1 MQGFAAFGAGFYGAG
16 YARPRRRATGPSRAL
31 VKVEDSM
38 TRFGAALL
46 LCLFASLGSV
56 QAAPGPHPHWSA
68 GFHELSFLD
77 PLDQQPMHAIAF
89 YPSTDREQPS
99 LLGGYQ
105 IDAAPDAQIAIGR
118 FPLLML
124 SHGNTGTPLAL
135 HDLATSLARK
145 GFVVVAV
152 IHPGDNAQDHSR
164 LGTLSNLYGRP
175 IQISEA
181 ITATL
186 NDPMLSP
193 FVNAGQVGVIGYSAG
208 GETALILSG
217 ATPDLNRLRR
227 YCVERPDD
235 RDACNTQGELI
246 VDRDDLQPVADP
258 RVRALLL
265 MAPLSLK
272 FGRHTLADVHV
283 PVLLYSGDGDKLV
296 AFDKNAAALARK
308 LPTAPD
314 FKTLAGAGHFVFL
327 APCTDE
333 QIAAMPALCTDADG
347 VDRKDI
353 HRTMISEAS
362 RFFGEALGKPTRAG
376 MRTADQ

>member
-1 MQGFAAFGAGFYGAG
+1 MV
-16 YARPRRRATGPSRAL
+16 RLCAT
-31 VKVEDSM
+31 
-38 TRFGAALL
+38 LL
-46 LCLFASLGSV
+46 ICLLSSLNSV
-56 QAAPGPHPHWSA
+56 HAAPAPHPHWSV
-68 GFHELSFLD
+68 GFHEMSFLD
-77 PLDQQPMHAIAF
+77 PLDLQPMRAIAF
-89 YPSTDREQPS
+89 YPSSDREHTS
-99 LLGGYQ
+99 KIEGYTVEAGE
-105 IDAAPDAQIAIGR
+105 DTRVAMGR
-118 FPLLML
+118 FPMLML

-152 IHPGDNAQDHSR
+152 IHPGDNSKDHSR

-186 NDPMLSP
+186 GDRMLAP
-193 FVNAGQVGVIGYSAG
+193 FVNADQVGVIGYSAG

-217 ATPDLNRLRR
+217 ATPDLDRLRR
-227 YCVERPDD
+227 YCQERPDD
-235 RDACNTQGELI
+235 RDACNTKGELI

-258 RVRALLL
+258 RVHALLL

-314 FKTLAGAGHFVFL
+314 FKLLAGAGHFVFM
-327 APCTDE
+327 APCNEE

-347 VDRKDI
+347 VDREDI
-353 HRTMISEAS
+353 HRSMVSEAG
-362 RFFGEALGKPTRAG
+362 RFFSHALGKPNRAG
-376 MRTADQ
+376 MQTADQ

>member
-1 MQGFAAFGAGFYGAG
+1 
-16 YARPRRRATGPSRAL
+16 
-31 VKVEDSM
+31 
-38 TRFGAALL
+38 
-46 LCLFASLGSV
+46 
-56 QAAPGPHPHWSA
+56 
-68 GFHELSFLD
+68 
-77 PLDQQPMHAIAF
+77 
-89 YPSTDREQPS
+89 
-99 LLGGYQ
+99 
-105 IDAAPDAQIAIGR
+105 
-118 FPLLML
+118 ML

-296 AFDKNAAALARK
+296 AFDKNAAALALQAAHCTGLQDPGRR
-308 LPTAPD
+308 
-314 FKTLAGAGHFVFL
+314 GAFLFFL

>member
-1 MQGFAAFGAGFYGAG
+1 MMRLCA
-16 YARPRRRATGPSRAL
+16 
-31 VKVEDSM
+31 V
-38 TRFGAALL
+38 LL
-46 LCLFASLGSV
+46 ICLLGSLNSV
-56 QAAPGPHPHWSA
+56 QAASALHHHWSV
-68 GFHELSFLD
+68 GFHEMSFLD
-77 PLDQQPMHAIAF
+77 PLDLQPMRAIAF
-89 YPSTDREQPS
+89 YPSTGIEHS
-99 LLGGYQ
+99 SKVEGYLISARQ
-105 IDAAPDAQIAIGR
+105 DAKVAIGR
-118 FPLLML
+118 FPMLML

-152 IHPGDNAQDHSR
+152 IHPGDNSSDHSR

-175 IQISEA
+175 LQISEA
-181 ITATL
+181 ISATL
-186 NDPMLSP
+186 ADPMLSP
-193 FVNAGQVGVIGYSAG
+193 FVNAEQVGVIGYSAG

-217 ATPDLNRLRR
+217 ATPDLDRLRR
-227 YCVERPDD
+227 YCQERPDD
-235 RDACNTQGELI
+235 HDACNTQGELI

-258 RVRALLL
+258 RVHALLL

-314 FKTLAGAGHFVFL
+314 FKLLAGAGHFVFM
-327 APCTDE
+327 APCTKE
-333 QIAAMPALCTDADG
+333 QLAAMPALCTDADG

-353 HRTMISEAS
+353 HRNLISEAG
-362 RFFGEALGKPTRAG
+362 RFFSHALGKPGRAG
-376 MRTADQ
+376 MQTADQ